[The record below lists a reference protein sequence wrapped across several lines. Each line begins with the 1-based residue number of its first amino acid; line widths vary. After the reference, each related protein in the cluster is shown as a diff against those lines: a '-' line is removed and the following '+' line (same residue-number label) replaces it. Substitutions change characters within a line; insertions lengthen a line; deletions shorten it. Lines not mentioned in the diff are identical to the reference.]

1 MPGRVPR
8 FTLVAIVAAAALGL
22 GLYAWQAPAESASAL
37 YGTVEVRQV
46 DVAFTVEGRLAEVLV
61 EEGDTVAAG
70 QPVARMERGYFE
82 DMLAIAAARV
92 AAQEQV
98 LAKLEGGSRPQEV
111 AAAEAEVAEAEAQLV
126 NARAE
131 YARQE
136 DLVRTRAAAQRT
148 LDDAR
153 AALDVA
159 RSRAAAAGERLSLL
173 REGARAEDIGAA
185 RAQLEA
191 ERALHDLAARRLADT
206 ELTAPAAGV
215 VMSRVR
221 EPGAV
226 LAPGATVVSLA
237 KTVPVWVRAFV
248 PEPRLGAVQPGSRAQ
263 VFTDSRPD
271 RPYRGQVGYVAPV
284 AEFTPKTVQT
294 EELRSDLVFRF
305 HVVIDDPDPLL
316 RQGMPVTVVLE

>member
-1 MPGRVPR
+1 MPGRG
-8 FTLVAIVAAAALGL
+8 TKAALAAVAVVVAAGIGVAV
-22 GLYAWQAPAESASAL
+22 WRAPAATEAAL

-61 EEGDTVAAG
+61 EEGDAVRAG
-70 QPVARMERGYFE
+70 EPVARMERGYFE
-82 DMLAIAAARV
+82 DALAIASARV

-98 LAKLEGGSRPQEV
+98 LAKLEAGSRPQEV
-111 AAAEAEVAEAEAQLV
+111 AAAEAERAAAEAQLV

-131 YARQE
+131 FTRQE
-136 DLVRTRAAAQRT
+136 DLVRTRAAAQRS

-159 RSRAAAAGERLSLL
+159 RNRAAAAEERLSLL
-173 REGARAEDIGAA
+173 REGARAEDVAAA
-185 RAQLEA
+185 RAQLEG
-191 ERALHDLAARRLADT
+191 ERALRDLAQRRLSDT
-206 ELTAPAAGV
+206 ELTAPADGV

-221 EPGAV
+221 EPGSV

-237 KTVPVWVRAFV
+237 KTAPVWVRAFV

-271 RPYRGQVGYVAPV
+271 QPYHGTIGYVAPV

-305 HVVIDDPDPLL
+305 HVVIDGPDPLL